1 MSIRIQTHCL
11 LSAMILCGTALAQ
24 NTSGPPGQSSNPPM
38 NTPGAGGATTP
49 STFPGDRPSASMDT
63 DLHVNDKAF
72 VKKAAEDSVTEVE
85 LGKLAQEKG
94 SSDAVKEYGKRMVE
108 DHTAAGRGIA
118 GAAAKVDV
126 EVPSELPRG
135 SKKTREKLAKLSGP
149 DFDRAYAKLMLNNQ
163 RDKVESFTQEA
174 RLGRDPDVRE
184 FAAKTLPTIQQHRKM
199 AEELQASVKK

>member
-1 MSIRIQTHCL
+1 
-11 LSAMILCGTALAQ
+11 MILCGSALAQ
-24 NTSGPPGQSSNPPM
+24 NTGGPPGQSTNPPM

-94 SSDAVKEYGKRMVE
+94 SSEAVKEYGKRMVE
-108 DHTAAGRGIA
+108 DHTAAGREIA
-118 GAAAKVDV
+118 GPAAKVDV
-126 EVPSELPRG
+126 EIPSELPRG

-149 DFDRAYAKLMLNNQ
+149 DFDRAYAKQMLNDH
-163 RDKVESFTQEA
+163 RADEESFTQEA
-174 RLGRDPDVRE
+174 QLGRVPEVRD
-184 FAAKTLPTIQQHRKM
+184 FAAKNLPTIQKHRKM
-199 AEELQASVKK
+199 AEQLEASVKK